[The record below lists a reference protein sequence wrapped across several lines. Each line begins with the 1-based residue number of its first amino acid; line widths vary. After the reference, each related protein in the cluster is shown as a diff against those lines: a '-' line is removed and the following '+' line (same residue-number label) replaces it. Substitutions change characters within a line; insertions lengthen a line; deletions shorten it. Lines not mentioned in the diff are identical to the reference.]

1 MDSISVRRRAAA
13 LLLGTSFGVV
23 AMGLLQH
30 LGVL

>member
-1 MDSISVRRRAAA
+1 METISLRRRAAA